1 MTNNDILRRL
11 RYALDI
17 DNISLIKI
25 FRLSGYEIDQNTVL
39 NLLKKEGEGGYLNM
53 EADLLGL
60 FLDGLILFRRGPR
73 STGEFSAAK
82 SDAELTNN
90 DILKKIRI
98 ALELKEDDLLEIM
111 KNADVEISKSEL
123 NALFRRKGQKNF
135 KACGDQFLRQLLQGL
150 TIRLRGSGAG
160 GA

>member
-1 MTNNDILRRL
+1 MTHNDILRRL
-11 RYALDI
+11 RYALDLG
-17 DNISLIKI
+17 NTSLVKI

-39 NLLKKEGEGGYLNM
+39 NLLKKEGESGYLNM
-53 EADLLGL
+53 GADLLGL

-73 STGEFSAAK
+73 SNGEFPAAK
-82 SDAELTNN
+82 SGGELTNN

-98 ALELKEDDLLEIM
+98 ALELKEDDLLEVM
-111 KNADVEISKSEL
+111 KSVDVVISKSEL

-150 TIRLRGSGAG
+150 AIRLRGSGSG
-160 GA
+160 GV